1 MNDISKKMF
10 VIVSRDK
17 QTMTDIKGVN
27 NKFSTVSA
35 TNQTGEYGNMSMD
48 ELINKLKALEKLNK
62 MNEAKL
68 AKLENDA
75 LS

>member
-1 MNDISKKMF
+1 MNDL
-10 VIVSRDK
+10 
-17 QTMTDIKGVN
+17 
-27 NKFSTVSA
+27 A
-35 TNQTGEYGNMSMD
+35 EYYKHKYD
-48 ELINKLKALEKLNK
+48 ETLEKLNK